1 MRSPTELSSWL
12 AARGGAAH
20 SSQLKAAGFTTHAIR
35 VAVQQGAAER
45 VRRSWLVTRGCAPEL
60 RRAAE
65 VGGRLTC
72 VSAAAHAQLWTPT
85 HEHTH
90 LAVPSTSSRH
100 DTEGVRLH
108 WARGPAPVGA
118 RDLVDPLP
126 NVLAHIARCQPMA
139 DALCVWESAI
149 RRRAIA
155 PGMLAAIRWSGEA
168 ARALAAVAS
177 DMSDSGV
184 ETRFVLLARSLGVG
198 VRQQVWIDGHPVDA
212 LIGDRLVVQLD
223 GFAHHQ
229 GRDRR
234 RDLAADA
241 RLVLLGYTVLRF
253 DYYQVLFQPEQVT
266 GILSTA
272 IAQGRHR

>member
-1 MRSPTELSSWL
+1 
-12 AARGGAAH
+12 
-20 SSQLKAAGFTTHAIR
+20 
-35 VAVQQGAAER
+35 
-45 VRRSWLVTRGCAPEL
+45 
-60 RRAAE
+60 
-65 VGGRLTC
+65 
-72 VSAAAHAQLWTPT
+72 
-85 HEHTH
+85 
-90 LAVPSTSSRH
+90 
-100 DTEGVRLH
+100 
-108 WARGPAPVGA
+108 
-118 RDLVDPLP
+118 
-126 NVLAHIARCQPMA
+126 MA

-155 PGMLAAIRWSGEA
+155 PGMLTAIRWSGEA